1 MTETTTNPDPDPD
14 TTPRRR
20 WVKPAL
26 IAATATAVLIGGG
39 IAAWQV
45 SRPDDPEPPTAVF
58 HSEDYTWTDA
68 ELKPWLQEQVRSGFL
83 TPLPDAVAPAPRGC
97 AESPGT
103 GLCRLSEI
111 MREEHR

>member
-1 MTETTTNPDPDPD
+1 MTNEENAMTESTNPDPD

-20 WVKPAL
+20 WIKPAL
-26 IAATATAVLIGGG
+26 IAGVAVALIGGG
-39 IAAWQV
+39 VAVWGV
-45 SRPDDPEPPTAVF
+45 SRPDDPEPPAAVF

-68 ELKPWLQEQVRSGFL
+68 ELEPWRRDGA
-83 TPLPDAVAPAPRGC
+83 PLPDAVAPAPASC

-111 MREEHR
+111 LRGTER